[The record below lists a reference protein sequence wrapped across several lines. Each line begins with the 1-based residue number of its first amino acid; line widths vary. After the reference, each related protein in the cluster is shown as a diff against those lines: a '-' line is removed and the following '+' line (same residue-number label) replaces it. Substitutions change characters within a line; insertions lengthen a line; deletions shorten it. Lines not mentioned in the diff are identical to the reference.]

1 MSALR
6 RRKTARPR
14 TSATQTKPNPRA
26 ATLAGPAAASSSG
39 AQQSNEIRLQGWRV
53 ILRVFL
59 PFTAAFFIAY
69 LFRSINAL
77 IASDLSAELAL
88 DAADMGLL
96 TSVYF
101 LTFAALQVPVGI
113 WLDRYGPRRVE
124 ATMMLFAVAGALLF
138 AMSKG
143 FALLTLSRA
152 LIGLG
157 VAASFIGGLKAIAQW
172 FPKDRVS
179 TMNGY
184 LLMLGALGALSATS
198 PARVLLDWGGG
209 WRGLFVILAAAT
221 AVCAL
226 VIWIVAPEAA
236 SAKPPVKEQ
245 TLASLKTIYG
255 DSRFW
260 RVAPLSATC
269 AGTTWAMQSLWA
281 APWLSDVDGLP
292 AAEVTSHLLI
302 MAVALCSAAV
312 PLGMIA
318 DRLRR
323 RGIGPQVPLGV
334 VATMVVAAQL
344 ALILRWPVP
353 SWLCWS
359 IVAAAGSAPVLS
371 YAILADF
378 FPKEIAGRANGAL
391 NLFHFGG
398 AFAVQYLIGVILA
411 LWPSQGGHY
420 PAVAYQVAF
429 GLNLSLQAAA
439 LVWFVVSWSRG
450 RWVAAMSVLRRLVL
464 GQTLPALALGT
475 CRHPATSRDWLD
487 AIERQATLWRLTG
500 LGSASL
506 TALLGLSLAISVVRA
521 NVLPPAV
528 VTPRRDELVAVLPKI
543 DNTPSDAQIT
553 YALVDF
559 IKDVRSL
566 SADPVVV
573 RANWTDAL
581 DHVTARGAQALGAYA
596 RDETPFDKIGR
607 RTVTVLVTK
616 VARTGQD
623 TFDARWEEQTTENSV
638 AVRHERFTAAISI
651 ALRAPNTPAL
661 TTKNPLGLYVDRFT
675 WCREQAA
682 NASPVG
688 GSSMHVTTAETD
700 RLIYI
705 EN

>member
-6 RRKTARPR
+6 RRRAARPR
-14 TSATQTKPNPRA
+14 TSAAQIKPNPLA
-26 ATLAGPAAASSSG
+26 AMPANPAAARPSV
-39 AQQSNEIRLQGWRV
+39 AQQTSELRLQSWRV

-59 PFTAAFFIAY
+59 PFTAAFFMAY

-88 DAADMGLL
+88 DAADIGLL

-124 ATMMLFAVAGALLF
+124 ATLMLFAVVGALLF

-157 VAASFIGGLKAIAQW
+157 VAAAFTGGLKAIAQW

-198 PARVLLDWGGG
+198 PARVLLDWGRG

-221 AVCAL
+221 AVCTL
-226 VIWIVAPEAA
+226 TIWIAVPEAA
-236 SAKPPVKEQ
+236 SARPPVKEQ
-245 TLASLKTIYG
+245 ALASLKAIYS

-269 AGTTWAMQSLWA
+269 AGTTWALQSLWA
-281 APWLSDVDGLP
+281 APWLTDVDGLP
-292 AAEVTSHLLI
+292 AADVTSHLLI
-302 MAVALCSAAV
+302 MAIALCGAAV

-334 VATMVVAAQL
+334 VATIVIAAQL

-378 FPKEIAGRANGAL
+378 FPKEITGRANGAL

-411 LWPSQGGHY
+411 LWPNQGGHY
-420 PAVAYQVAF
+420 PAIAYQVAF
-429 GLNLSLQAAA
+429 GLNLSLQAIA
-439 LVWFVVSWSRG
+439 LAWFVFSWSRG
-450 RWVAAMSVLRRLVL
+450 RWMAPVSALRRLVL
-464 GQTLPALALGT
+464 GWPRPAFALST
-475 CRHPATSRDWLD
+475 RRRAATSRDWLD
-487 AIERQATLWRLTG
+487 AVDRQVVLWRLAG

-506 TALLGLSLAISVVRA
+506 TALLGLTFAISVVRA
-521 NVLPPAV
+521 NMLRPAV
-528 VTPRRDELVAVLPKI
+528 VTARRDELVAVLPKI
-543 DNTPSDAQIT
+543 ENTPSDAQIA
-553 YALVDF
+553 YALADF

-566 SADPVVV
+566 SADPIVV

-581 DHVTARGAQALGAYA
+581 DHVTARGAQALDAYA
-596 RDETPFDKIGR
+596 RDEAPFDKIGR

-616 VARTGQD
+616 VVRTGQD
-623 TFDARWEEQTTENSV
+623 TFEVRWEEQIIENS
-638 AVRHERFTAAISI
+638 AAARRERFMAAISL
-651 ALRAPNTPAL
+651 AFSSPNTSGL
-661 TTKNPLGLYVDRFT
+661 ITKNPLGLYVDRLT
-675 WCREQAA
+675 CSRD
-682 NASPVG
+682 PVAMATDEH
-688 GSSMHVTTAETD
+688 GS
-700 RLIYI
+700 R
-705 EN
+705 

>member
-6 RRKTARPR
+6 RRRAARPR
-14 TSATQTKPNPRA
+14 TSAAQTKPNPLA
-26 ATLAGPAAASSSG
+26 ATLARSAAAKPAVVHQPG
-39 AQQSNEIRLQGWRV
+39 EPRLQGWRV

-59 PFTAAFFIAY
+59 PFTAAFFMAY

-138 AMSKG
+138 SVSKG

-172 FPKDRVS
+172 FPKDRIS

-184 LLMLGALGALSATS
+184 LLMFGALGALSATS

-226 VIWIVAPEAA
+226 VVWIVAPEAT

-245 TLASLKTIYG
+245 ALASLTTIYG

-281 APWLSDVDGLP
+281 APWLRDVDGLP
-292 AAEVTSHLLI
+292 AADVTSHLLI

-323 RGIGPQVPLGV
+323 RGIGPQVPLGI
-334 VATMVVAAQL
+334 VATMVVAAQF

-420 PAVAYQVAF
+420 PVVAYQVAF

-439 LVWFVVSWSRG
+439 LVWFVFSWSRG
-450 RWVAAMSVLRRLVL
+450 RWTAPAWALRYLVL
-464 GQTLPALALGT
+464 GRIRPSFVVGT
-475 CRHPATSRDWLD
+475 PRRAATSMGWLD
-487 AIERQATLWRLTG
+487 AAYRQAALWRLAG
-500 LGSASL
+500 LGSATL
-506 TALLGLSLAISVVRA
+506 TVVLGLSLAISVVRA

-528 VTPRRDELVAVLPKI
+528 VAARRDELIAALPKI
-543 DNTPSDAQIT
+543 GNMPSDAQIA
-553 YALVDF
+553 YALGDF
-559 IKDVRSL
+559 VKDVRSL

-581 DHVTARGAQALGAYA
+581 DHVTIHGAQILDAYA

-607 RTVTVLVTK
+607 RTVTVLGTK
-616 VARTGQD
+616 VVRTGED
-623 TFDARWEEQTTENSV
+623 TFEVRWEEQIVENSV
-638 AVRHERFTAAISI
+638 AVRRERFMAAISV
-651 ALRAPNTPAL
+651 AFSSPNTSGL
-661 TTKNPLGLYVDRFT
+661 ITKNPLGLYVDRFT
-675 WCREQAA
+675 WSRDPAVMA
-682 NASPVG
+682 IDG
-688 GSSMHVTTAETD
+688 HGSK
-700 RLIYI
+700 
-705 EN
+705 

>member
-1 MSALR
+1 V
-6 RRKTARPR
+6 RP
-14 TSATQTKPNPRA
+14 SV
-26 ATLAGPAAASSSG
+26 
-39 AQQSNEIRLQGWRV
+39 AQQSSEPRLQGWRV

-59 PFTAAFFIAY
+59 PFTAAFFMAY

-77 IASDLSAELAL
+77 IASDLSADLAL

-124 ATMMLFAVAGALLF
+124 VTLMMFALAGALLF

-143 FALLTLSRA
+143 FAVLTLSRA

-157 VAASFIGGLKAIAQW
+157 VAAAFTGGLKAIAQW

-184 LLMLGALGALSATS
+184 LLMLGALGALSATY

-209 WRGLFVILAAAT
+209 WRGLFVILAAMT
-221 AVCAL
+221 AVCTL
-226 VIWIVAPEAA
+226 VIWFVVPEAA
-236 SAKPPVKEQ
+236 STRPPVKEQ
-245 TLASLKTIYG
+245 ALASLKTIYS

-269 AGTTWAMQSLWA
+269 AGTTWALQSLWA
-281 APWLSDVDGLP
+281 APWLTDVDGLP
-292 AAEVTSHLLI
+292 AADVTSHLLI
-302 MAVALCSAAV
+302 MAMALCGAAV
-312 PLGMIA
+312 PLGMVA

-334 VATMVVAAQL
+334 VATMVIAAQI
-344 ALILRWPVP
+344 ALVLRWPVP

-359 IVAAAGSAPVLS
+359 IVAAAGSAPALS

-378 FPKEIAGRANGAL
+378 FPKEITGRANGAL

-398 AFAVQYLIGVILA
+398 AFAVQYLIGIILA

-429 GLNLSLQAAA
+429 GLNLCLQAAA
-439 LVWFVVSWSRG
+439 LAWFVVSWSCP
-450 RWVAAMSVLRRLVL
+450 RWMAPVSALRYLVLRRIRPSFVL
-464 GQTLPALALGT
+464 NTRRRA
-475 CRHPATSRDWLD
+475 ATSRDWLD
-487 AIERQATLWRLTG
+487 ADRQVAIWRLAG

-506 TALLGLSLAISVVRA
+506 TALLGLTFAISVVRA

-528 VTPRRDELVAVLPKI
+528 VTARRGEIFAVLPKI
-543 DNTPSDAQIT
+543 ENTPSDAQIA
-553 YALVDF
+553 YALADF
-559 IKDVRSL
+559 VRDIRSL

-581 DHVTARGAQALGAYA
+581 DHVTVHGAQALDVYA

-616 VARTGQD
+616 VVRTGQD
-623 TFDARWEEQTTENSV
+623 TFEVRWEEQIVKNNM
-638 AVRHERFTAAISI
+638 AIRRERFMAAISI
-651 ALRAPNTPAL
+651 ALSSPNAHAL
-661 TTKNPLGLYVDRFT
+661 ITKNPLGLYVDRFT
-675 WCREQAA
+675 WSQDSATKRE
-682 NASPVG
+682 
-688 GSSMHVTTAETD
+688 
-700 RLIYI
+700 
-705 EN
+705 

>member
-6 RRKTARPR
+6 RRRAARPR
-14 TSATQTKPNPRA
+14 TSAAQTNPNPLA
-26 ATLAGPAAASSSG
+26 ATLAGPAAASPSG
-39 AQQSNEIRLQGWRV
+39 GQQLGETRLQGWRV

-59 PFTAAFFIAY
+59 PFTAAFFMAY

-124 ATMMLFAVAGALLF
+124 ATLMLFAVAGALLF

-152 LIGLG
+152 LIGFG
-157 VAASFIGGLKAIAQW
+157 VAAAFTGGLKAIAQW

-184 LLMLGALGALSATS
+184 LLMFGALGALSATS
-198 PARVLLDWGGG
+198 PARVLLDCSGG
-209 WRGLFVILAAAT
+209 WRGLFVILAAVT
-221 AVCAL
+221 AVCTL

-236 SAKPPVKEQ
+236 SARPLVKERA
-245 TLASLKTIYG
+245 LASLKTIYG
-255 DSRFW
+255 NSRFW
-260 RVAPLSATC
+260 RVAPVSATC
-269 AGTTWAMQSLWA
+269 AGTTWALQSLWA
-281 APWLSDVDGLP
+281 APWLTDVDGLP
-292 AAEVTSHLLI
+292 AADVTSHLLI
-302 MAVALCSAAV
+302 MAIALCSAAV

-323 RGIGPQVPLGV
+323 RGIGPQVPLGI
-334 VATMVVAAQL
+334 VATMVIAAQL

-359 IVAAAGSAPVLS
+359 IIAAAGSAPVLS
-371 YAILADF
+371 YAILADV

-398 AFAVQYLIGVILA
+398 AFAVQYLIGVMLA

-420 PAVAYQVAF
+420 PAIAYQVAF

-439 LVWFVVSWSRG
+439 LVWFALSWSRG
-450 RWVAAMSVLRRLVL
+450 RWAAPMSVLRRLVF
-464 GQTLPALALGT
+464 GRTWPALALGT
-475 CRHPATSRDWLD
+475 RRHPATSRDWFD
-487 AIERQATLWRLTG
+487 AVERQATLWRLTG

-528 VTPRRDELVAVLPKI
+528 VVARRDEPFALLQIA
-543 DNTPSDAQIT
+543 NTQTDAQIA
-553 YALVDF
+553 YVLADF

-573 RANWTDAL
+573 RTNWTDAL
-581 DHVTARGAQALGAYA
+581 DHVTTHGAQALDAYA
-596 RDETPFDKIGR
+596 RDVTPFDKIGR

-623 TFDARWEEQTTENSV
+623 TFEVRWEEQIVENSA
-638 AVRHERFTAAISI
+638 AVKRERFMAAISV
-651 ALRAPNTPAL
+651 LFGSPNTSGL
-661 TTKNPLGLYVDRFT
+661 ISKNPLGLYVDRFT
-675 WCREQAA
+675 CSRDL
-682 NASPVG
+682 N
-688 GSSMHVTTAETD
+688 
-700 RLIYI
+700 R
-705 EN
+705 

>member
-14 TSATQTKPNPRA
+14 TSAAQTKPNPLA
-26 ATLAGPAAASSSG
+26 ATLPGPAAARPSG

-59 PFTAAFFIAY
+59 PFTAAFFMAY

-138 AMSKG
+138 SVSKG

-172 FPKDRVS
+172 FPKDRIS

-184 LLMLGALGALSATS
+184 LLMFGALGALSATS

-226 VIWIVAPEAA
+226 VVWIVAPEAT

-245 TLASLKTIYG
+245 ALASLKTIYS

-281 APWLSDVDGLP
+281 APWLRDVDGLP

-302 MAVALCSAAV
+302 MAIALCSAAV

-344 ALILRWPVP
+344 ALILRCPVP

-378 FPKEIAGRANGAL
+378 FPKEITGRANGAL

-411 LWPSQGGHY
+411 LWPSHGGHY
-420 PAVAYQVAF
+420 PAIAYQVAF
-429 GLNLSLQAAA
+429 GLNLSLQAVA
-439 LVWFVVSWSRG
+439 LAWFVFSWSRG
-450 RWVAAMSVLRRLVL
+450 GWMAPVSALRRLLLGRIRPSFVL
-464 GQTLPALALGT
+464 DARRRA
-475 CRHPATSRDWLD
+475 ATSMGWLD
-487 AIERQATLWRLTG
+487 AAHRQAALWRLAG

-528 VTPRRDELVAVLPKI
+528 VVARRDEPVAVLQI
-543 DNTPSDAQIT
+543 ANTQTDAQIA
-553 YALVDF
+553 YVLADF

-573 RANWTDAL
+573 RTNWTDAL
-581 DHVTARGAQALGAYA
+581 DHVTVHGAQALDAYA
-596 RDETPFDKIGR
+596 RDVTPFDKIGR

-616 VARTGQD
+616 VVRTGQD
-623 TFDARWEEQTTENSV
+623 TFEARWEEQIVENSA
-638 AVRHERFTAAISI
+638 AVRRERFMAAISV
-651 ALRAPNTPAL
+651 AFGSPNTSGSISR
-661 TTKNPLGLYVDRFT
+661 NPLGLYVDRFT
-675 WCREQAA
+675 CSRD
-682 NASPVG
+682 PVLMPTDER
-688 GSSMHVTTAETD
+688 GS
-700 RLIYI
+700 R
-705 EN
+705 

>member
-6 RRKTARPR
+6 RRGAAARPR
-14 TSATQTKPNPRA
+14 TSAAQTNPDPLA
-26 ATLAGPAAASSSG
+26 ATPTGTAAASRPA
-39 AQQSNEIRLQGWRV
+39 AQQSGETRLQGCRV
-53 ILRVFL
+53 IVRVFL
-59 PFTAAFFIAY
+59 PFTAAFFMAY

-124 ATMMLFAVAGALLF
+124 GALMLFAVAGALLF

-143 FALLTLSRA
+143 FAVLTMSRA

-157 VAASFIGGLKAIAQW
+157 VAAAFTGGLKAIAQW

-198 PARVLLDWGGG
+198 PARLLLDWVGG

-221 AVCAL
+221 ALCAL
-226 VIWIVAPEAA
+226 TIWIVVPEAT
-236 SAKPPVKEQ
+236 SAKPRVKGQAQ
-245 TLASLKTIYG
+245 TRLKTIYG
-255 DSRFW
+255 DPRFW

-269 AGTTWAMQSLWA
+269 AGTTWALQSLWA
-281 APWLSDVDGLP
+281 ASWLTDVDGLP
-292 AAEVTSHLLI
+292 AADVTSHLLI
-302 MAVALCSAAV
+302 MAIALCSAAV
-312 PLGMIA
+312 PLGMAA

-334 VATMVVAAQL
+334 VAAMVITAQL
-344 ALILRWPVP
+344 ALIQRWPVP

-371 YAILADF
+371 YAILADC
-378 FPKEIAGRANGAL
+378 FPKEVTARANGAL

-398 AFAVQYLIGVILA
+398 AFVVQYFIGAILT

-420 PAVAYQVAF
+420 PATAYQVAF
-429 GLNLSLQAAA
+429 GLNLGLQAVA
-439 LVWFVVSWSRG
+439 LAWFVASWSRG
-450 RWVAAMSVLRRLVL
+450 RWLAPVSVLRRLVL
-464 GQTLPALALGT
+464 GRIRPAFVLST
-475 CRHPATSRDWLD
+475 PRRPATSRDWLD
-487 AIERQATLWRLTG
+487 AADRQVALWRLAG

-506 TALLGLSLAISVVRA
+506 TALLGLTLAISVVRA
-521 NVLPPAV
+521 NVLPSAV
-528 VTPRRDELVAVLPKI
+528 VAARRDELSAVLPNIK
-543 DNTPSDAQIT
+543 NTRSDALIA
-553 YALVDF
+553 YALTDF
-559 IKDVRSL
+559 IKDIRSL

-581 DHVTARGAQALGAYA
+581 DHVTARGAQRLDAYA
-596 RDETPFDKIGR
+596 RDENPFDKIGR

-616 VARTGQD
+616 IMRTAVD
-623 TFDARWEEQTTENSV
+623 TFEVRWEETIVENSV
-638 AVRHERFTAAISI
+638 AVRRERFMAAISI
-651 ALRAPNTPAL
+651 AFSSPNTSGL
-661 TTKNPLGLYVDRFT
+661 ITKNPLGLYVDKFT
-675 WCREQAA
+675 WSRG
-682 NASPVG
+682 P
-688 GSSMHVTTAETD
+688 
-700 RLIYI
+700 
-705 EN
+705 

>member
-6 RRKTARPR
+6 RRAARRR
-14 TSATQTKPNPRA
+14 TSAAQTKPNPLA
-26 ATLAGPAAASSSG
+26 ATLASPAAASPSG
-39 AQQSNEIRLQGWRV
+39 AQQSGDTRLQGWHV
-53 ILRVFL
+53 VLRVFL
-59 PFTAAFFIAY
+59 PFTAAFFMAY

-101 LTFAALQVPVGI
+101 LTFAALQVPVGV

-124 ATMMLFAVAGALLF
+124 ATLMLFAVAGALLF
-138 AMSKG
+138 AISNG
-143 FALLTLSRA
+143 FAVLTLSRA

-157 VAASFIGGLKAIAQW
+157 VAAAFTGGLKAIAQW

-221 AVCAL
+221 AVCTL
-226 VIWIVAPEAA
+226 TIWIAVPEAA
-236 SAKPPVKEQ
+236 SARPPVKERA
-245 TLASLKTIYG
+245 LASLKAIYS

-269 AGTTWAMQSLWA
+269 AGTTWALQSLWA
-281 APWLSDVDGLP
+281 APWLTDVDGLP
-292 AAEVTSHLLI
+292 AADVTSHLLI
-302 MAVALCSAAV
+302 MAIALCGAAV

-359 IVAAAGSAPVLS
+359 VVAAAGSAPVLS

-378 FPKEIAGRANGAL
+378 FPKEITGRANGAL

-411 LWPSQGGHY
+411 LWPSHGGHY
-420 PAVAYQVAF
+420 PAIAYQVAF

-439 LVWFVVSWSRG
+439 LVWFAFSWSRR
-450 RWVAAMSVLRRLVL
+450 RWTAPIWALRRLML
-464 GQTLPALALGT
+464 GRTWSALSLGT
-475 CRHPATSRDWLD
+475 RRHPATSRDWFD
-487 AIERQATLWRLTG
+487 AVERQATRWRLAG

-528 VTPRRDELVAVLPKI
+528 VMARRDELIAALPKI
-543 DNTPSDAQIT
+543 ENTPSDAQIA
-553 YALVDF
+553 YALGDF

-581 DHVTARGAQALGAYA
+581 DHVTTRAAQALDAYA

-616 VARTGQD
+616 VVRTGQD
-623 TFDARWEEQTTENSV
+623 TFEVRWEEQIVENSV
-638 AVRHERFTAAISI
+638 AVRREHFMAAISL
-651 ALRAPNTPAL
+651 AFSSPNTSGSISR
-661 TTKNPLGLYVDRFT
+661 NPLGLYVDRFS
-675 WCREQAA
+675 WLRD
-682 NASPVG
+682 
-688 GSSMHVTTAETD
+688 SMMK
-700 RLIYI
+700 
-705 EN
+705 NN